1 MREDRDLLVGLD
13 IGTSKVT
20 CLVARLRED
29 GGVEP
34 IGLGVAPMTG
44 MKRGAVVNIEASVAA
59 IAQAVDEA
67 KRMAACDIPRVHASI
82 SGAHIQCT
90 NAEGM
95 LAVKGSEITREDV
108 VKVIEVA
115 RAMPIPS
122 EQQVLHLLTQE
133 FIIDGQGGI
142 KDPVGMSGVKLVA
155 KVHIITGAAASA
167 QNIIKCVRRAGL
179 EIDGLVLQ
187 PLAAA
192 HAVLTEDEKSLGVC
206 IIDIGAGTTDLAVYT
221 QGAIRHTAVLPAA
234 GDMITN
240 DIAMAL
246 RTPTAEAE
254 SIKLEHGAARHD
266 WVDPE
271 EMIEVAPVGD
281 RPARRLSRQRLADV
295 IHPRAEEIFEL
306 VQQELRRSGYEEM
319 LSSGV
324 VLTGGSAKLGGMVE
338 LAEEVLGMPARLGA
352 PLVGGRLR
360 ERLADPE
367 YAAAVGLVLEAA
379 DSRRRIPGRGG
390 RASGGQWWRRTW
402 QWIRENF

>member
-133 FIIDGQGGI
+133 FIIDVQGGI

-179 EIDGLVLQ
+179 ESTDSCCNR
-187 PLAAA
+187 
-192 HAVLTEDEKSLGVC
+192 SL
-206 IIDIGAGTTDLAVYT
+206 
-221 QGAIRHTAVLPAA
+221 R
-234 GDMITN
+234 
-240 DIAMAL
+240 
-246 RTPTAEAE
+246 RTPPHRGRKEPGRV
-254 SIKLEHGAARHD
+254 HHRH
-266 WVDPE
+266 
-271 EMIEVAPVGD
+271 
-281 RPARRLSRQRLADV
+281 
-295 IHPRAEEIFEL
+295 
-306 VQQELRRSGYEEM
+306 
-319 LSSGV
+319 
-324 VLTGGSAKLGGMVE
+324 
-338 LAEEVLGMPARLGA
+338 
-352 PLVGGRLR
+352 
-360 ERLADPE
+360 
-367 YAAAVGLVLEAA
+367 
-379 DSRRRIPGRGG
+379 RRRHHRPGGLHPGGDSAHG
-390 RASGGQWWRRTW
+390 RASGRRRHDHQRHRHGAAHAHGRGRDDQARTRCGAPRLGRSRGDDRSRPGGRTVRRGVCRASGW
-402 QWIRENF
+402 PT